1 MFSLCWLPLA
11 TAMLTTGIQVFTLPQ
26 NSSSSQE
33 PPADHESEPL
43 MLLQSM
49 AEHVSLDLLAR
60 QWLLLSPGRSPGWRE
75 GIKRH
80 LWPTRL
86 LTWSITYHSS
96 DTLVL
101 NNITLPIFPAYV
113 LSFLDSRPLHKLCS
127 FQWLPSW
134 DGQSTQVQPRSHLLK
149 KAFLVPQAGLGWIS
163 SLFLHCS

>member
-86 LTWSITYHSS
+86 LT
-96 DTLVL
+96 
-101 NNITLPIFPAYV
+101 
-113 LSFLDSRPLHKLCS
+113 
-127 FQWLPSW
+127 
-134 DGQSTQVQPRSHLLK
+134 
-149 KAFLVPQAGLGWIS
+149 
-163 SLFLHCS
+163 